1 MKIEVILFLVLSV
14 TLGVTFLFWCFKIF
28 KKFYLNILGIGSD
41 INLASAILMS
51 ALLYSIGS
59 YISYA
64 MTPLRNVY
72 AILNANQPINI
83 LHLIG
88 YILLFLL
95 ISTLLGLVVNYIS
108 YKTFDMLTKINEAE
122 EIKNNNIPIALIVAT
137 VIIMAVHIS
146 KESFVLL
153 LDNLIPY
160 PSLIYKN

>member
-1 MKIEVILFLVLSV
+1 M
-14 TLGVTFLFWCFKIF
+14 
-28 KKFYLNILGIGSD
+28 
-41 INLASAILMS
+41 
-51 ALLYSIGS
+51 
-59 YISYA
+59 
-64 MTPLRNVY
+64 
-72 AILNANQPINI
+72 
-83 LHLIG
+83 
-88 YILLFLL
+88 
-95 ISTLLGLVVNYIS
+95 ISTLLGLLVNYIS